1 MLPTIPPKSIVF
13 VDRTHRDLRDGVYLV
28 RLEDMIYVKRLQRLP
43 NHKVKVISDNSIYE
57 PFEVDLKNGDDFEI
71 LGKVLRVWIER
82 TF

>member
-1 MLPTIPPKSIVF
+1 MKVSDYAVLTE
-13 VDRTHRDLRDGVYLV
+13 DRS
-28 RLEDMIYVKRLQRLP
+28 
-43 NHKVKVISDNSIYE
+43 NVISDNSIYE